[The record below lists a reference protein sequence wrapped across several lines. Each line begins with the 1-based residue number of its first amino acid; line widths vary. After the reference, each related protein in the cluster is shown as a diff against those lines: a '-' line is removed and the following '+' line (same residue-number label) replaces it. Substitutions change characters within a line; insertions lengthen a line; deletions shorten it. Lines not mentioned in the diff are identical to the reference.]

1 MIKIIIEKA
10 KVLRINP
17 KARYLLIF
25 NRKDVDKGDLSHL
38 STALREF
45 FGEAKVLAIF
55 ADQAT
60 DVKIAELIEEN
71 ENTK

>member
-1 MIKIIIEKA
+1 MRKIIIEKV
-10 KVLRINP
+10 KVLKINP
-17 KARYLLIF
+17 KGRYLLIF
-25 NRKDVDKGDLSHL
+25 NRRDVDRGDLSYL
-38 STALREF
+38 DKALKEF

-71 ENTK
+71 ENIK